1 MTLNDLIGTIGV
13 GLILLA
19 YFLNMFSL
27 IKRDGTLYF
36 TINILGAGIACL
48 AAVLIHFMPFIL
60 LEAAWVIVS
69 VMIMYFI
76 GITIIHQRM
85 LIFLR
90 YYLMI
95 LKKCHEMFG

>member
-1 MTLNDLIGTIGV
+1 MSLTDLIGTIGV

-27 IKRDGTLYF
+27 IKKEGNLYF
-36 TINILGAGIACL
+36 IINILGAGVACF

-69 VMIMYFI
+69 LV
-76 GITIIHQRM
+76 G
-85 LIFLR
+85 LIKS
-90 YYLMI
+90 I
-95 LKKCHEMFG
+95 KKPQD

>member
-1 MTLNDLIGTIGV
+1 MSLTDLIGTIGV

-27 IKRDGTLYF
+27 IKKEGNLYF
-36 TINILGAGIACL
+36 IINIMGAGVACF

-69 VMIMYFI
+69 LV
-76 GITIIHQRM
+76 G
-85 LIFLR
+85 LIKS
-90 YYLMI
+90 I
-95 LKKCHEMFG
+95 KKPQD